1 MSTLSPESFRELFPM
16 LASSTHL
23 ASCSQGARSTE
34 LDLSLT
40 RMMETIADQGAPWG
54 LWMDEVERARSLF
67 ARSINASPSE
77 IALVPNASVG
87 AYQVASTLDYAER
100 PGIVS
105 TDMEFPSVAHV
116 WLAQRPRGATVTFAS
131 EADGHVDA
139 AEYAK
144 LIDQRTNLVSAP
156 LVSYK
161 NGARLPISDI
171 VGQAHEAG
179 ARVFID
185 AYQAAGVVPIDVKA
199 LNCDYLVTGT
209 LKYMLGLPGLAFLYV
224 RDGVA
229 DQVNPQL
236 TGWFA
241 RVDPFEFDPRSLDFA
256 DDARR
261 METGTPSI
269 PSVYA
274 ANAGMRVLEQRDV
287 ESAWTYIQAR
297 VAETATS
304 IEELGYEIYSPREGS
319 ARGPQVAVRT
329 PDPERLGAFLH
340 ERRIFASP
348 RGEVVRLSF
357 QYYNTEADV
366 EACVSAFADYR
377 SA

>member
-1 MSTLSPESFRELFPM
+1 MSQLSPESFRELFPM

-34 LDLSLT
+34 LELSLA
-40 RMMETIADQGAPWG
+40 RMLDTISDQGAPWG
-54 LWMDEVERARSLF
+54 LWMEEVERARAAF
-67 ARSINASPSE
+67 AALINASPSE

-87 AYQVASTLDYAER
+87 AYQVASTLDHAQR

-105 TDMEFPSVAHV
+105 TDMEFPSIGHV
-116 WLAQRPRGATVTFAS
+116 WLAQRPRGATVTFAP
-131 EADGHVDA
+131 ETDGHVEA

-161 NGARLPISDI
+161 NGARMPLPDI
-171 VGQAHEAG
+171 IALAHEAG

-185 AYQAAGVVPIDVKA
+185 AYQGAGVVPIDVKA
-199 LNCDYLVTGT
+199 LGCEYLVSGT

-224 RDGVA
+224 RDTIA
-229 DQVNPQL
+229 DQVDPEL
-236 TGWFA
+236 TGWFG
-241 RVDPFEFDPRSLDFA
+241 RVNPFEFDPRSLDFA
-256 DDARR
+256 ADARR
-261 METGTPSI
+261 METGTPSV

-274 ANAGMRVLEQRDV
+274 ASAGMRVLQQRN
-287 ESAWTYIQAR
+287 EKIAWDCVQAR
-297 VAETATS
+297 VAQTATA
-304 IEELGYEIYSPREGS
+304 IEELGYQLYSPREAS
-319 ARGPQVAVRT
+319 VRGPQVAVRT
-329 PDPERLGAFLH
+329 EDPERLGAFLR
-340 ERRIFASP
+340 ERRIFTSP
-348 RGEVVRLSF
+348 RGNVVRLSF

-366 EACVSAFADYR
+366 EACVSAFAEFR